1 MPLAGVGPLP
11 APPSLPRDKGTSM
24 STATKDQAKADSSP
38 DAATKNRQG
47 ADPVESLSQE
57 QLHSMLYDMMLIR
70 RFEERTMQAY
80 QQAKIG
86 GFCHIYIGQEATA
99 VGSIAATNNDDPIV
113 TAYRDH
119 GHALARGMSP
129 NACMAEMYG
138 KITGCAKGKGG
149 SMHMF
154 DKPNAMYGGHAI
166 VGGQNP
172 LGAGLGWAIQY
183 NHEDKVALCYMGDGA
198 LNQGATH
205 EAMNLASIYNL
216 PLIFVLENNG
226 YSMGTDIARGT
237 SMAHHQRE
245 RAEMYGL
252 RYFECD
258 GQDVLDTYRTFK
270 AAVDGARGARPINY
284 NEESGK
290 RESIPEYHK
299 EGRTPGP
306 AYVNVKTYRYQGH
319 SMSDPQKYRSKD
331 EVGEKQ
337 EIDCINR
344 LVNWLV
350 EHVKATQ
357 EQVDELDNKAKDVAK
372 EAIKFAEESD
382 DLGKDELY
390 TDVYVNVFGPYKK
403 GKPNP
408 EFE

>member
-1 MPLAGVGPLP
+1 M
-11 APPSLPRDKGTSM
+11 T
-24 STATKDQAKADSSP
+24 TATTDQPA
-38 DAATKNRQG
+38 QG
-47 ADPVESLSQE
+47 AAADQTSRDETPDHGLSAE
-57 QLHSMLYDMMLIR
+57 QLLDLLASMMRIR
-70 RFEERTMQAY
+70 RFEERCMQSY

-99 VGSIAATNNDDPIV
+99 VGSIAATKNDDPIV

-119 GHALARGMSP
+119 GHALARGMDP

-154 DKPNAMYGGHAI
+154 DKPNHMFGGHAI

-172 LGAGLGWAIQY
+172 LGCGLGWGIQY
-183 NHEDKVALCYMGDGA
+183 TGKDNVALCYMGDGA

-205 EAMNLASIYNL
+205 EAMNLASVYNL

-237 SMAHHQRE
+237 AMAHDQKQ
-245 RAEMYGL
+245 RAEMYGM
-252 RYFECD
+252 RYYECD
-258 GQDVLDTYRTFK
+258 GQDVLDTYTTFRDAV
-270 AAVDGARGARPINY
+270 AATRNARPINY
-284 NEESGK
+284 NEDTGTRDEL
-290 RESIPEYHK
+290 PEYFA

-306 AYVNVKTYRYQGH
+306 AFVNVKTYRYQGH

-331 EVGEKQ
+331 EVGERQ

-344 LVNWLV
+344 LVNHLI
-350 EHVKATQ
+350 EHDLATQ
-357 EQVDELDNKAKDVAK
+357 EQIDELDKQAKQTAKDAV
-372 EAIKFAEESD
+372 KFAEESP
-382 DLGKDELY
+382 DLPIEELY

-403 GKPNP
+403 GEPNP
-408 EFE
+408 EFA

>member
-1 MPLAGVGPLP
+1 
-11 APPSLPRDKGTSM
+11 M
-24 STATKDQAKADSSP
+24 STATKDQAAADTPASGP
-38 DAATKNRQG
+38 QPGG
-47 ADPVESLSQE
+47 ASDPNQAPDPVESLTGE
-57 QLHSMLYDMMLIR
+57 QLLQMLSDMMLIR

-119 GHALARGMSP
+119 GHALARGMHP
-129 NACMAEMYG
+129 NHCMAEMYG

-154 DKPNAMYGGHAI
+154 DKNNAMFGGHAI

-172 LGAGLGWAIQY
+172 LGCGLGWAIQY
-183 NHEDKVALCYMGDGA
+183 NAESKVALCYMGDGA

-205 EAMNLASIYNL
+205 EAMNLAAVYNL

-237 SMAHHQRE
+237 AMADDQKQ

-252 RYFECD
+252 RYYECD
-258 GQDVLDTYRTFK
+258 GQDVLDTYRTFTE
-270 AAVDGARGARPINY
+270 AVNGARDARPINY
-284 NEESGK
+284 NEDTGQ
-290 RESIPEYHK
+290 REELPTYHK
-299 EGRTPGP
+299 DGRTPGP

-319 SMSDPQKYRSKD
+319 SMSDPQKYRTKD

-337 EIDCINR
+337 DVDCINR
-344 LVNWLV
+344 LVNWLI
-350 EHVKATQ
+350 EHDQATQ
-357 EQVDELDNKAKDVAK
+357 EQIDKLDAQAK
-372 EAIKFAEESD
+372 EASKAAIKFAEESPE
-382 DLGKDELY
+382 LGIDELY
-390 TDVYVNVFGPYKK
+390 TDVYVNVFGPYKQ
-403 GKPNP
+403 GEAHPD
-408 EFE
+408 FR